1 MLSLKLKM
9 LIVSILIA
17 TTFCIISTL
26 NASKVYI
33 DVNAPNLVPLP
44 IAIQPFTNANEITSI
59 VINDLNFTGIFKCI
73 NEDAQVERNEQPFNP
88 NSWIPLGVVLVVKGH
103 LKTTGD
109 TITLTIQAFDVL
121 EKRAIFLKEYSA
133 SKNLIRPLAHS
144 VSNDIY
150 RILTGQNGIFRTR
163 LAYVVER
170 TNSREIFISD
180 YDGYRAN
187 STGIQASIILKP
199 RWSSNGKLLIYSA
212 VKNLN
217 WDIYLLNL
225 DDMTEKR
232 FSSPKGLNITGNFFH
247 DNNSFLFSS
256 SKDGKSN
263 IYKGEISS
271 SRYHSLI
278 VSPWIDV
285 SPSISPD
292 GKTIAF
298 VSNRSGS
305 PQIYLANADGSNIR
319 RLTFEGS
326 YNTSPSW
333 SPQGDKI
340 VFTRMINGKQ
350 QIVVMKVDGSSQQ
363 ILTDKGNNEDP
374 SFSPDGRFI
383 VFSSDREGVSSIF
396 IMRENGDGQTRVSPR
411 GFKAYSP
418 SWSP

>member
-1 MLSLKLKM
+1 MLSLKLKL
-9 LIVSILIA
+9 LIVSILLA
-17 TTFCIISTL
+17 TTFCIISTPI
-26 NASKVYI
+26 ASKVYI

-109 TITLTIQAFDVL
+109 TITLTTQAFDVL

-170 TNSREIFISD
+170 TNTREIFISD

-187 STGIQASIILKP
+187 SIGIQASIILKP

-212 VKNLN
+212 VRNLN

-232 FSSPKGLNITGNFFH
+232 LASPKGLNITGNFFH

-263 IYKGEISS
+263 IYKGDISS

-333 SPQGDKI
+333 SPLGDKI

-350 QIVVMKVDGSSQQ
+350 QIVVMKSDGSSQQ